1 MVIVFLHDILFCV
14 RIRLLRKVFL
24 FMANNK
30 WLLTQT
36 MSLGYCRDTFKAG
49 SVIVELEDSLM
60 INGKEYKDNR
70 DLDILKRQML
80 KNPNNPWMIPY
91 TEEDEQRLLSTG
103 KTDTVVRK
111 RPPTDHS
118 MPIISSDDDLIDE
131 IDVSNTQVSVINERK
146 RQMERDAAK
155 NGKLEVIPDQED
167 VETHL
172 KRIAGLSDAAS
183 IAERVALKSGGIQKM
198 NVVRDDSLGAQYD
211 SKQNP
216 ALNAGQ
222 VIPAKHHVAVEQKPL
237 EEKLD
242 ERKFTV
248 ESVVETVLDK
258 YFGNVGVIGEIPK
271 LLDSLDEKLKLFE
284 SIAEKIKLIDEIAE
298 KIKALDQ
305 IKILLEKYDTLKALF
320 EELKSKVDVASSYT
334 DSSNESVSSDES
346 AVVESETVIE
356 DDAASD
362 SSVENEAVVE
372 ETTDEVKVNSTITT
386 STSKKKKGKPG
397 RKQKH

>member
-1 MVIVFLHDILFCV
+1 MT
-14 RIRLLRKVFL
+14 
-24 FMANNK
+24 NNK

-49 SVIVELEDSLM
+49 SVIVELDDSLM

-80 KNPNNPWMIPY
+80 KNPEHPWIIPY
-91 TEEDEQRLLSTG
+91 TEEDEQRILSTG
-103 KTDTVVRK
+103 KTDTFLRK
-111 RPPTDHS
+111 RPPTDHA
-118 MPIISSDDDLIDE
+118 MPVISSDDDLIE
-131 IDVSNTQVSVINERK
+131 AIDVSNTQISVVNEHK
-146 RQMERDAAK
+146 RQMEREAAK

-211 SKQNP
+211 SRQNP

-222 VIPAKHHVAVEQKPL
+222 VIPAKHIVHEEQTVGAEVP
-237 EEKLD
+237 E

-248 ESVVETVLDK
+248 ESIVEAVLKK
-258 YFGNVGVIGEIPK
+258 YLGDVGGIGA
-271 LLDSLDEKLKLFE
+271 KLKLLE
-284 SIAEKIKLIDEIAE
+284 NLGAKLKLVDEIAE

-305 IKILLEKYDTLKALF
+305 IKTLLDKYN
-320 EELKSKVDVASSYT
+320 ELKVLFGKLQEKVD
-334 DSSNESVSSDES
+334 SVSLNAVSSGES
-346 AVVESETVIE
+346 SVVESETILEEPVPDPPIE
-356 DDAASD
+356 DVSNDLVDDESSD
-362 SSVENEAVVE
+362 E
-372 ETTDEVKVNSTITT
+372 ETTEEAIDASV
-386 STSKKKKGKPG
+386 SKKQKKGKVG
-397 RKQKH
+397 RKAKH